1 MVGSVESTFERD
13 FPALFELGLTPRD
26 VLAREE
32 LGHLSAGQLELLQ
45 SFHEEQVR
53 ALQSAQLRLARAQAR
68 AQAMEE
74 TLREATL
81 ASLVRRP

>member
-1 MVGSVESTFERD
+1 M
-13 FPALFELGLTPRD
+13 LCELGLTARD
-26 VLAREE
+26 VVARGE

-68 AQAMEE
+68 AQAIEE
-74 TLREATL
+74 AALRA
-81 ASLVRRP
+81 ALVGRS